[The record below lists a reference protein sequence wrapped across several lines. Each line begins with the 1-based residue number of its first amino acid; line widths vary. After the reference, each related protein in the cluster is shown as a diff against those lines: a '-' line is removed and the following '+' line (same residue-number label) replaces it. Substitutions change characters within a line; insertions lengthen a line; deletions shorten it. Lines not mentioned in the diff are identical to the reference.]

1 MTGDEMLEELGVDE
15 NGSLGADE
23 GDFAVEIEVEIGGR
37 TVKLVPVSP
46 VRFEHNE
53 KRIVIPAEVAS

>member
-15 NGSLGADE
+15 NG
-23 GDFAVEIEVEIGGR
+23 AVEIEVEIGGR

-46 VRFEHNE
+46 VRFEHSE